1 MSIMQEKDVELL
13 IKRRDKINNQVEIL
27 QKQNKDIQGDID
39 SAIKELQDK
48 GIDITIDNIEEVF
61 AEYERKVEAE
71 YELLKSEVEKAEKEL
86 SGIL

>member
-13 IKRRDKINNQVEIL
+13 IKRRDKINSQVEIL
-27 QKQNKDIQGDID
+27 QKQNKDIQNQID
-39 SAIKELQDK
+39 LSIKELQNK

-61 AEYERKVEAE
+61 VEYEKKVEAE

>member
-13 IKRRDKINNQVEIL
+13 IKRRDKINSQVEIL
-27 QKQNKDIQGDID
+27 QKQNKDIQSEID
-39 SAIKELQDK
+39 LAIKELQDK

-61 AEYERKVEAE
+61 AEYKRKVEAE
-71 YELLKSEVEKAEKEL
+71 YELLKYEVENAEKEL

>member
-27 QKQNKDIQGDID
+27 QKQNKDIQDEID

-48 GIDITIDNIEEVF
+48 GIDIAIDNIEEVF
-61 AEYERKVEAE
+61 AEYEKKVEVE
-71 YELLKSEVEKAEKEL
+71 YELLKYEVEKAEKEL
-86 SGIL
+86 SGII